1 MQQPFRALRYGVRSQ
16 RPVSVLNVSF
26 LHPASPKVIGPYA
39 SIRFEGET
47 VRERL
52 GGRPVATHQGR
63 LWDVHGALYSRL
75 ECSSRV
81 IVRFESMGQ
90 AAPRQF
96 GPYDKFSC
104 VDGVAYVDERVF
116 AVLDRDVRDW
126 FSYDS
131 GQRWPVMVVIDVER
145 QSTE

>member
-1 MQQPFRALRYGVRSQ
+1 MIPYVAFVQRQPV
-16 RPVSVLNVSF
+16 
-26 LHPASPKVIGPYA
+26 
-39 SIRFEGET
+39 
-47 VRERL
+47 
-52 GGRPVATHQGR
+52 
-63 LWDVHGALYSRL
+63 
-75 ECSSRV
+75 
-81 IVRFESMGQ
+81 
-90 AAPRQF
+90 
-96 GPYDKFSC
+96 SC